1 MEHHHLYERGRR
13 NDLVHDDEQ
22 QQQREEEGLFDDLV
36 NDVNDEVFFF
46 FFFFFFF
53 VSPDHVFV
61 QMFSSRDVF
70 DGDFFPGGFVHHQSR
85 LTKIPFAE
93 KNRVVVVLV
102 VSSFFR
108 SGGII
113 KDGRVFRVVFFGVL
127 GSIVVSIGHI

>member
-1 MEHHHLYERGRR
+1 MSLRR
-13 NDLVHDDEQ
+13 RD
-22 QQQREEEGLFDDLV
+22 V
-36 NDVNDEVFFF
+36 NDVNDVFFFF

-127 GSIVVSIGHI
+127 GSIVVSIGHIE

>member
-13 NDLVHDDEQ
+13 NDLVNDDEQ
-22 QQQREEEGLFDDLV
+22 QQQREEEEGLFDDD
-36 NDVNDEVFFF
+36 DVNDDVFFF

-61 QMFSSRDVF
+61 QMFSSWDVF

-108 SGGII
+108 SGII

-127 GSIVVSIGHI
+127 GSSIVVSIGHI